1 MATVYL
7 PGGWTAATGGL
18 TEVTIDAPRVR
29 ELLRS
34 LVDRF
39 PAIAP
44 QLETVSIAV
53 DGEIHHDPEFLPLR
67 VDSEIYLLPRVSGGS
82 AGQVGRAG
90 QAGQAG
96 PGRAGGAGGPG
107 RAGGPGGTIEG
118 GFP

>member
-1 MATVYL
+1 MATVHL

-67 VDSEIYLLPRVSGGS
+67 VDSEIYLLPRVSGG
-82 AGQVGRAG
+82 
-90 QAGQAG
+90 
-96 PGRAGGAGGPG
+96 
-107 RAGGPGGTIEG
+107 
-118 GFP
+118 